1 MKNMN
6 QPTLIMWGKKD
17 RWIPLRHVKSFM
29 KKIRNSESVIYDDAG
44 HMPMEEIP
52 EISVKDAREFLLR
65 P

>member
-1 MKNMN
+1 
-6 QPTLIMWGKKD
+6 MWGKKD